1 MSRQED
7 VGRVAGL
14 SLREVVSRAT
24 LANVAAFII
33 AVTGFAYGVYTRN
46 TELVRDILLIALG
59 YLFGKTA
66 K

>member
-1 MSRQED
+1 M
-7 VGRVAGL
+7 

-46 TELVRDILLIALG
+46 DELVRNVLMLAIG
-59 YLFGKTA
+59 FLFGKTA